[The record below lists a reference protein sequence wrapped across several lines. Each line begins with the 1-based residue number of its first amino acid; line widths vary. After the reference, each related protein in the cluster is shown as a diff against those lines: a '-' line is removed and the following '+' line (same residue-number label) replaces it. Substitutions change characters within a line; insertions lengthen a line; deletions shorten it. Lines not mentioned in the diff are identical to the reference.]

1 MHRLEANQRELTNL
15 EAATSKYKSNKDN
28 PKYAWSTYYN
38 QDRKKFLDSSNK
50 KEKLERT
57 INELKEKINQ
67 QSMSIDNFTKTMEK
81 NDFER
86 AKLADT
92 QQNLI
97 TEQIKLT
104 KNEKEK
110 VSFSN

>member
-1 MHRLEANQRELTNL
+1 MHRLEAIHRELTNL
-15 EAATSKYKSNKDN
+15 EAATSQYESKKDN

-38 QDRKKFLDSSNK
+38 QDRKRFLESSNK

-57 INELKEKINQ
+57 INELKEKITQ
-67 QSMSIDNFTKTMEK
+67 QSISIDDFTKTMEK

-86 AKLADT
+86 AKLEDT

-97 TEQIKLT
+97 TEQ
-104 KNEKEK
+104 
-110 VSFSN
+110 